1 MGRFSEQAQY
11 VLQFINQTKKSIFL
25 TGKAGTGKTTLLKEI
40 VETTHK
46 NTIVVAPTGIAALN
60 AGGVTIHSFFQ
71 LPFAAFI
78 PDSNSQPIFSE
89 EVKFETKKTLRRH
102 TMMNNTK
109 KALFKSLEL
118 LIVDE
123 VSMLRA
129 DVLDAMNFM
138 LQSVRR
144 NQMPFGGVQVLFI
157 GDLLQLPP
165 VVRHAEWNVLRNY
178 YGGNFFFHAHVI
190 QQQPPIY
197 IELDKIYRQKDDR
210 FIAVLNNLRNNSVS
224 TDDVAVLNEFV
235 NPNFQIKDNPGYIT
249 LTTHNA
255 KADDM
260 NREALEALKTK
271 AYHYYPELVGEFSE
285 KIFPIESKMTLK
297 VGAQII
303 FIKNDL
309 SFEKH
314 FFNGKMGVIKAL
326 SFNEILVHFPEENKT
341 IEVDRYEWQNIKYT
355 IDPNTKEIKE
365 EVLGTFTHYPIK
377 LAWAI
382 TVHKSQGLTF
392 DRAVLD
398 VSRVFLPGQAYVAL
412 SRLRSLKG
420 LVLLNPIRMN
430 GLENDYDVMQYAN
443 QKASKEVLDS
453 ELHLETKRFV
463 RDYLVETYSWF
474 DLATLWRMHLQTYKS
489 ETERSKKSTF
499 KNWAEKQSSQMDALL
514 IHSEKFV
521 RQIHSLFHAEPYD
534 FPLVKE
540 RITKAYDYFFPKMDA
555 IVFELLYTIT
565 QVKRM
570 KGMKAFFEELNELEQ
585 VYIKAVLQMKK
596 SQLLLNIL
604 EENKLITKETLS
616 SLSIGEYRINHL
628 VAIAQIIRA
637 SSNSLIED
645 DEDEDL
651 SYYEEKK
658 PKKKEARKATADIT
672 LDYWRESMTLVEI
685 AEVRKLTTS
694 TIYGHFAKLIKE
706 EKVRLDELL
715 KPNRITELQKAFQ
728 GKETASLGDIKTE
741 TGNRFSW
748 EELRWYKS
756 SL

>member
-1 MGRFSEQAQY
+1 MKSFSEQAQY
-11 VLQFINQTKKSIFL
+11 VLRFINQTNKSLFL

-78 PDSNSQPIFSE
+78 PDSNSQPVFSE
-89 EVKFETKKTLRRH
+89 EVKFETRRTLKRH
-102 TMMNNTK
+102 SLMNNTK

-129 DVLDAMNFM
+129 DVLDAMDFM
-138 LQSVRR
+138 LKTVRR
-144 NQMPFGGVQVLFI
+144 NEMPFGGVQVLFI

-165 VVRHAEWNVLRNY
+165 VVRNAEWNVLRNY
-178 YGGNFFFHAHVI
+178 YAGNFFFHSHVI
-190 QQQPPIY
+190 QQSPLLY
-197 IELDKIYRQKDDR
+197 IELDKIYRQKDDQ
-210 FIAVLNNLRNNSVS
+210 FINVLNNLRNNRV
-224 TDDVAVLNEFV
+224 TENDVAVLNEFV
-235 NPNFQIKDNPGYIT
+235 NPNFNIKDNPGYIT

-255 KADDM
+255 KADEM
-260 NREALEALKTK
+260 NTTALVALKNK
-271 AYHYYPELVGEFSE
+271 EFVYYPELVGEFPE

-309 SFEKH
+309 SFEKN

-355 IDPNTKEIKE
+355 VDPNTKEIKE
-365 EVLGTFTHYPIK
+365 EILGTFTHFPIK

-420 LVLLNPIRMN
+420 LILLSPIRMN

-443 QKASKEVLDS
+443 HKASKEILES
-453 ELHLETKRFV
+453 ELNLETKRFV
-463 RDYLVETYSWF
+463 RDYLIQTYSWF
-474 DLATLWRMHLQTYKS
+474 ELSTLWRTHLHTYQS
-489 ETERSKKSTF
+489 ETERSKKNQF
-499 KNWAEKQSSQMDALL
+499 KIWAEKQSASMDALL

-521 RQIHSLFHAEPYD
+521 QQIRSLFHEEPYN
-534 FPLVKE
+534 FEFVKE

-570 KGMKAFFEELNELEQ
+570 KGMKAFFEELNELENAF
-585 VYIKAVLQMKK
+585 IKAVLQMKK
-596 SQLLLNIL
+596 SQLLLQIL
-604 EENKLITKETLS
+604 EEEKAICKETLT

-628 VAIAQIIRA
+628 VSISQILKA
-637 SSNSLIED
+637 SNNALLED
-645 DEDEDL
+645 DEDL
-651 SYYEEKK
+651 SYYEEEK
-658 PKKKEARKATADIT
+658 PKKKVTKKPTTEIT
-672 LDYWRESMTLVEI
+672 LEYWKENKTIQEI
-685 AEVRKLTTS
+685 AEERKLTTQ
-694 TIYGHFAKLIKE
+694 TIYSHFSKLVKE
-706 EKVRLDELL
+706 GKVA
-715 KPNRITELQKAFQ
+715 ITEILTEDKIKDLEAAFK
-728 GKETASLGDIKTE
+728 GKDSTSLGDIKSE

-748 EELRWYKS
+748 EELRLFRS
-756 SL
+756 SK

>member
-1 MGRFSEQAQY
+1 MKSFSEQAQY
-11 VLQFINQTKKSIFL
+11 VLQFINQTNKSLFL
-25 TGKAGTGKTTLLKEI
+25 TGKAGTGKTTLLREI

-78 PDSNSQPIFSE
+78 PDSNSEPMFADD
-89 EVKFETKKTLRRH
+89 VKFETRKTLRRH
-102 TMMNNTK
+102 TLMNNTK
-109 KALFKSLEL
+109 KALFKNLEL

-129 DVLDAMNFM
+129 DVLDAMDFV
-138 LQSVRR
+138 LKSVRR

-165 VVRHAEWNVLRNY
+165 VVRNAEWNVLRNY
-178 YGGNFFFHAHVI
+178 YAGNFFFHSHVI
-190 QQQPPIY
+190 QQSPLLY

-210 FIAVLNNLRNNSVS
+210 FIEVLNNLRNNRVS
-224 TDDVAVLNEFV
+224 ENDVAVLNEFV
-235 NPNFQIKDNPGYIT
+235 NPNFDVKTIPGYIT

-255 KADDM
+255 KADEM
-260 NREALEALKTK
+260 NATALESLKTK
-271 AYHYYPELVGEFSE
+271 EFTFFPDIVGDFSE
-285 KIFPIESKMTLK
+285 KIFPIEAKMTLK

-309 SFEKH
+309 SFERN
-314 FFNGKMGVIKAL
+314 FFNGKMGIVKGL

-355 IDPNTKEIKE
+355 VDPNTKEIKE
-365 EVLGTFTHYPIK
+365 EILGTYTHFPIK

-412 SRLRSLKG
+412 SRLRSLEG
-420 LVLLNPIRMN
+420 LILLSPIRMN

-443 QKASKEVLDS
+443 HKASKEKLEN

-463 RDYLVETYSWF
+463 RDYLMQTYSWF
-474 DLATLWRMHLQTYKS
+474 ELSTLWRSHLQTYIS
-489 ETERSKKSTF
+489 EAERSKKNQF
-499 KNWAEKQSSQMDALL
+499 KKWAEKQSNNMDALL

-521 RQIHSLFHAEPYD
+521 QQIRSLFHEEPYN
-534 FPLVKE
+534 FQFVKE
-540 RITKAYDYFFPKMDA
+540 RITKAYEYFFPKMDA
-555 IVFELLYTIT
+555 MVFEILYTIT

-570 KGMKAFFEELNELEQ
+570 KGMKAFFEELNELENAF
-585 VYIKAVLQMKK
+585 IKAVLQMKK
-596 SQLLLNIL
+596 SQLLLQIL
-604 EENKLITKETLS
+604 EEERTICKETLT

-628 VAIAQIIRA
+628 VSISQIMKA
-637 SSNSLIED
+637 TKNTLIEEE
-645 DEDEDL
+645 EDV
-651 SYYEEKK
+651 SYYEDEK
-658 PKKKEARKATADIT
+658 PKKKESKKPTADIT
-672 LDYWRESMTLVEI
+672 LDYWREDMSIAQI
-685 AEVRKLTTS
+685 AEIRKLTTQ
-694 TIYGHFAKLIKE
+694 TIYSHFSKLVKE
-706 EKVRLDELL
+706 DKVA
-715 KPNRITELQKAFQ
+715 ITELLSEGKIKELKTLFK
-728 GKETASLGDIKTE
+728 GKESTPLGDIKAE

-748 EELRWYKS
+748 EELRLYKS